1 LFDKIPNGLNW
12 NVTGWLVYD
21 STKPL
26 PTPALVDNFNDFDDF
41 DLVPY
46 DKKPLL
52 PDPDQTI
59 TLDVMMGV
67 LGDGKP

>member
-1 LFDKIPNGLNW
+1 
-12 NVTGWLVYD
+12 VTGWLVYD
-21 STKPL
+21 GTKPL
-26 PTPALVDNFNDFDDF
+26 PTPALVDSFNDYDDF

-52 PDPDQTI
+52 PEPDQRI
-59 TLDVMMGV
+59 TLDIIMGV

>member
-1 LFDKIPNGLNW
+1 
-12 NVTGWLVYD
+12 VTGWLVYD
-21 STKPL
+21 NDKPL
-26 PTPALVDNFNDFDDF
+26 PTPVLVNKFNELDDF
-41 DLVPY
+41 GLVPY

-52 PDPDQTI
+52 PEPDQII

>member
-1 LFDKIPNGLNW
+1 VDK
-12 NVTGWLVYD
+12 
-21 STKPL
+21 
-26 PTPALVDNFNDFDDF
+26 FNDFDDF

-46 DKKPLL
+46 DKRPLL